1 MMSVPGLE
9 IPAIG
14 FGTSKLVHCDQVVA
28 TALRAGYRLIDT
40 ARKYATEEGV
50 GEGIRASGIPRQDIF
65 VVTKVSHENLRA
77 ADFARSV
84 NESLAALKL
93 DYVDLLLINW
103 PSPDG
108 IPLAET
114 IGALARAKRVGLA
127 RHIGVCNYTIAL
139 LKDAMRVASEPLTVL
154 QAEYH
159 PYLDQSKL
167 LQFCRE
173 AGLLFMAYCPV
184 RHKDLFTDPVLVNIA
199 HAHDKTV
206 SQIVLRWLIQQG
218 NIVPIP
224 RSQSPQHIAENIAV
238 FDFELTAEEMKA
250 IFRLKRPDGRLSQP
264 AGLAPHWD

>member
-1 MMSVPGLE
+1 M
-9 IPAIG
+9 PAIG
-14 FGTSKLVHCDQVVA
+14 LGTSKLVRCEQAVA
-28 TALRAGYRLIDT
+28 TALRAGYRLVDT
-40 ARKYATEEGV
+40 ARKYDTEAGV
-50 GEGIRASGIPRQDIF
+50 SEGIRVSGIARRDIF
-65 VVTKVSHENLRA
+65 IVTKVSHENLRA

-84 NESLAALKL
+84 DESLAALKS

-114 IGALARAKRVGLA
+114 IGALARARREGLA
-127 RHIGVCNYTIAL
+127 RNIGLCNYTIAL
-139 LKDAMRVASEPLTVL
+139 LKDAMRLTSEPLTVL

-159 PYLDQSKL
+159 PYLDQFKL
-167 LQFCRE
+167 LEFCRE
-173 AGLLFMAYCPV
+173 AGLVFMAYCPV

-199 HAHDKTV
+199 RTHDKTV

-238 FDFELTAEEMKA
+238 FDFELTADEMNA
-250 IFRLKRPDGRLSQP
+250 ISGLKRPDGRLSQP